1 MTERTETMKKKQ
13 VEKIAKEYKHYVYQE
28 IGLIKGY
35 KLLNE
40 TNESEGVIIND
51 IKIEIN
57 LESEVG
63 SEFWNEIK
71 DKFKPE
77 ALSHKYAT
85 SANYIYSEQE
95 QDGVMNVYIKILT
108 NKSNPLEVKA
118 KKKLL
123 HEINKYT

>member
-1 MTERTETMKKKQ
+1 MQGSQKEQ
-13 VEKIAKEYKHYVYQE
+13 VAKEYKHYVYKE

-35 KLLNE
+35 RLLNE
-40 TNESEGVIIND
+40 TNESDGIIIND

-63 SEFWNEIK
+63 KEFWNEIK
-71 DKFKPE
+71 GKFNPE
-77 ALSHKYAT
+77 ALPKKYIT

-95 QDGVMNVYIKILT
+95 QDGVVTIAIKVLT
-108 NKSNPLEVKA
+108 NKSNHLEVKA

>member
-1 MTERTETMKKKQ
+1 MRKKKVEQ
-13 VEKIAKEYKHYVYQE
+13 VTTEYKHFVYKE

-35 KLLNE
+35 KLINE
-40 TNESEGVIIND
+40 TNESEGIIIND
-51 IKIEIN
+51 IRIEIN
-57 LESEVG
+57 LESEIG
-63 SEFWNEIK
+63 QEFWNEIK

-77 ALSHKYAT
+77 KLSPKYAT
-85 SANYIYSEQE
+85 SANYIYTEKE
-95 QDGVMNVYIKILT
+95 YNGVIFVNIKILT

>member
-1 MTERTETMKKKQ
+1 MKSSKMIDRI
-13 VEKIAKEYKHYVYQE
+13 EKEYRHYVYKE

-35 KLLNE
+35 KLTNE
-40 TNESEGVIIND
+40 TNESDGIIVNN
-51 IKIEIN
+51 IRIEIN
-57 LESEVG
+57 LESEIG
-63 SEFWNEIK
+63 QEFWNDIK

-77 ALSHKYAT
+77 SLPEKYAT

-95 QDGVMNVYIKILT
+95 IDGIMNILIKILT
-108 NKSNPLEVKA
+108 KKSDKNEIKA

>member
-1 MTERTETMKKKQ
+1 MRKTKKLEQ
-13 VEKIAKEYKHYVYQE
+13 LNKEYKHYVYKE

-35 KLLNE
+35 RLINE
-40 TNESEGVIIND
+40 TNESEDIIIND

-57 LESEVG
+57 LESQIG
-63 SEFWNEIK
+63 QEFWNEIK

-77 ALSHKYAT
+77 TLPPKYAT

-108 NKSNPLEVKA
+108 NKANPLEVKA
-118 KKKLL
+118 KKRLL

>member
-1 MTERTETMKKKQ
+1 MKKQ
-13 VEKIAKEYKHYVYQE
+13 IEKISNEYKHYVYRE

-35 KLLNE
+35 KLINE
-40 TNESEGVIIND
+40 TNESDGIIIND

-57 LESEVG
+57 LESSVG
-63 SEFWNEIK
+63 KEFWDEIR

-77 ALSHKYAT
+77 NLSPKYAT
-85 SANYIYSEQE
+85 AANYIYSEQE
-95 QDGVMNVYIKILT
+95 QNGIMTVSIKILT

>member
-1 MTERTETMKKKQ
+1 MKSTAKEQ
-13 VEKIAKEYKHYVYQE
+13 VNEEYKHYVYQE

-35 KLLNE
+35 KLTNE
-40 TNESEGVIIND
+40 TNESDNIIIND

-57 LESEVG
+57 LESESG
-63 SEFWNEIK
+63 KQFWLEIK

-77 ALSHKYAT
+77 KLKSKYAT
-85 SANYIYSEQE
+85 SANYIYAEQE
-95 QDGVMNVYIKILT
+95 TDGIINIAIKILT

-123 HEINKYT
+123 HKINKYT

>member
-1 MTERTETMKKKQ
+1 MKKKH
-13 VEKIAKEYKHYVYQE
+13 VEQIAKEYKHYVYQE

-57 LESEVG
+57 LESEIG

-77 ALSHKYAT
+77 NLSPKYAT

>member
-1 MTERTETMKKKQ
+1 MKNKKLEQ
-13 VEKIAKEYKHYVYQE
+13 MPKEYKHYVYKE

-40 TNESEGVIIND
+40 TNESDGIIIND

-57 LESEVG
+57 LESDIG
-63 SEFWNEIK
+63 KEFWSEIK

-77 ALSHKYAT
+77 KLSPKYAT

-95 QDGVMNVYIKILT
+95 TDGTITVVIKILT
-108 NKSNPLEVKA
+108 NKSNSLEVKA

-123 HEINKYT
+123 HKINKYT

>member
-1 MTERTETMKKKQ
+1 MKKKSIEQ
-13 VEKIAKEYKHYVYQE
+13 VQQEYKHYVYKE

-40 TNESEGVIIND
+40 TSESDGVIIND

-63 SEFWNEIK
+63 TEFWNEIK

-77 ALSHKYAT
+77 ALSPKYAT
-85 SANYIYSEQE
+85 SANYIYSEVE
-95 QDGVMNVYIKILT
+95 LDGIMNVYIKILT

-123 HEINKYT
+123 HKINKYT

>member
-1 MTERTETMKKKQ
+1 MRKNKQ
-13 VEKIAKEYKHYVYQE
+13 IEQLHKEYKHYVYRE

-35 KLLNE
+35 KLTNE
-40 TNESEGVIIND
+40 TTESEGVIIND

-57 LESEVG
+57 LESQIG
-63 SEFWNEIK
+63 QEFWNEIK

-77 ALSHKYAT
+77 KLSPKYAT

-95 QDGVMNVYIKILT
+95 ENGVMNVAIKILT

-123 HEINKYT
+123 HKINKYT

>member
-1 MTERTETMKKKQ
+1 MKTKEMKNI
-13 VEKIAKEYKHYVYQE
+13 KDEYKHFVYRE

-40 TNESEGVIIND
+40 TNESDGIIINN

-57 LESEVG
+57 MESGVG
-63 SEFWNEIK
+63 KEFYNKIK

-77 ALSHKYAT
+77 NLSPKYAT
-85 SANYIYSEQE
+85 SANYVYSENHNDE
-95 QDGVMNVYIKILT
+95 LIYIEIKILT
-108 NKSNPLEVKA
+108 NKADPSEVKA

-123 HEINKYT
+123 KEINKYT

>member
-1 MTERTETMKKKQ
+1 MKQTIEQ
-13 VEKIAKEYKHYVYQE
+13 VAKEYKHYVYKD

-40 TNESEGVIIND
+40 TNESDGIIIND

-57 LESEVG
+57 LESSVG

-71 DKFKPE
+71 GKFNPE
-77 ALSHKYAT
+77 ALPKKYTT

-95 QDGVMNVYIKILT
+95 RDGVITVAIKILT

>member
-1 MTERTETMKKKQ
+1 MKTKEMKNI
-13 VEKIAKEYKHYVYQE
+13 KDEYKHFVYRE

-40 TNESEGVIIND
+40 TNESDGIIINN

-57 LESEVG
+57 MESGVG
-63 SEFWNEIK
+63 KEFYNKIK

-77 ALSHKYAT
+77 NLSSKYAT
-85 SANYIYSEQE
+85 SANYVYSENHNDE
-95 QDGVMNVYIKILT
+95 LIYIEIKILT
-108 NKSNPLEVKA
+108 NKADPSEVKA

-123 HEINKYT
+123 KEINKYT

>member
-1 MTERTETMKKKQ
+1 MKKKDIHQ
-13 VEKIAKEYKHYVYQE
+13 IQTEYKHYIYQE

-63 SEFWNEIK
+63 KQFWKEI
-71 DKFKPE
+71 DGKFKPE
-77 ALSHKYAT
+77 KLPSKYAT

-95 QDGVMNVYIKILT
+95 SDGIMTIYIKILT

>member
-1 MTERTETMKKKQ
+1 MNKIKEA
-13 VEKIAKEYKHYVYQE
+13 EKINKEYKHYVYKE

-35 KLLNE
+35 TITCNAM
-40 TNESEGVIIND
+40 ESEDIIIND

-57 LESEVG
+57 LESQIG
-63 SEFWNEIK
+63 QEFWNEIK

-77 ALSHKYAT
+77 TLPKKYAT

>member
-1 MTERTETMKKKQ
+1 MKKNIEQ
-13 VEKIAKEYKHYVYQE
+13 IQTEYKHYVYQE

-40 TNESEGVIIND
+40 TNESDGVIIND

-57 LESEVG
+57 LESNVG
-63 SEFWNEIK
+63 KEFWNEIK

-77 ALSHKYAT
+77 KLPAKYAT

-95 QDGVMNVYIKILT
+95 NDGVITIAIKILT

>member
-1 MTERTETMKKKQ
+1 MKIK
-13 VEKIAKEYKHYVYQE
+13 EKENINEEYKHYVYKE

-40 TNESEGVIIND
+40 TNESDGIIINN

-57 LESEVG
+57 LESGVG
-63 SEFWNEIK
+63 KEFYDTIK

-77 ALSHKYAT
+77 NLSPRYAT
-85 SANYIYSEQE
+85 SANYVYSENQNN
-95 QDGVMNVYIKILT
+95 GLVYIDIKILT
-108 NKSNPLEVKA
+108 NKSNPIEVKA

-123 HEINKYT
+123 KEINKYT

>member
-1 MTERTETMKKKQ
+1 MKTKELERINT
-13 VEKIAKEYKHYVYQE
+13 EYKHYVYQE

-35 KLLNE
+35 RLLNE
-40 TNESEGVIIND
+40 TNESDGIIIND

-57 LESEVG
+57 LESSTG
-63 SEFWNEIK
+63 REFWNEIK

-77 ALSHKYAT
+77 NLPAKYAT
-85 SANYIYSEQE
+85 SANYVYSERE
-95 QDGVMNVYIKILT
+95 EEDLITVSIKILT
-108 NKSNPLEVKA
+108 NKANPLEVKA